1 MRNWTTHK
9 SDRFD
14 VAVLLFPRFS
24 NICLANAVEPLRAA
38 NEFLMRDTYRWSFV
52 TLDGEAVESS
62 SGLPV
67 LPNGRLRD
75 HPGGEYLFV
84 LSSYGA
90 STLATPDA
98 ARALSAAAKRFRHV
112 AGMDTGAWL
121 MADAGLL
128 DGVRATIHWAELT
141 AFSER
146 FDTIEAVSDRVV
158 INGDRITCGGAM
170 AAFDTVLELI
180 RRRHGEA
187 LRLEVSAL
195 FLHRFP
201 EPSDDSPIR
210 TGAVPLVE
218 RCIALMNATIED
230 PLPIA
235 ILAQRVKT
243 TQRTLTRNFKKE
255 FGAPPKTVYKWLRL
269 ATARRYAQQTGY
281 PISEIALRC
290 GYASAAAMTRAF
302 VAQYGRP
309 PRTFRS

>member
-1 MRNWTTHK
+1 MRNWTRGR
-9 SDRFD
+9 SDHFD

-38 NEFLMRDTYRWSFV
+38 NEFLMSDIYRWSFV

-90 STLATPDA
+90 AALATPDTS
-98 ARALSAAAKRFRHV
+98 RALAAAAKRFRHV

-128 DGVRATIHWAELT
+128 DGVKATIHWAEMT

-146 FDTIEAVSDRVV
+146 FDTIEAVSDRLV
-158 INGDRITCGGAM
+158 IDGNRITCGGAM

-180 RRRHGEA
+180 RRHHGEA

-201 EPSDDSPIR
+201 EPPEDSPIR
-210 TGAVPLVE
+210 PGAAPLVE
-218 RCIALMNATIED
+218 RCIALMYATIEE
-230 PLPIA
+230 PLPIEA
-235 ILAQRVKT
+235 LARRVQT
-243 TQRTLTRNFKKE
+243 TQRTLTRMFQKE

-269 ATARRYAQQTGY
+269 ATALRYVQQTGY
-281 PISEIALRC
+281 PIGEIALRC
-290 GYASAAAMTRAF
+290 GYANAAAMTRAF

-309 PRTFRS
+309 PRTFRT